1 MKARMNAR
9 HSARLIV
16 LLLIAPP
23 VAALGFF
30 VAIWVLACQL
40 DQSRPID
47 TILPTNALRVG
58 VDPANPPF
66 AFYNGDT
73 LTGLDIDLAVALG
86 QKLGVPIQFIP
97 LGYDGLYDALK
108 IGQVDA
114 LIAAIP
120 IDPART
126 GLARYSTPYFNA
138 GLALISAES
147 NAIHTMRDLPG
158 KQLALEFGSEADAE
172 ARRWLRRILPFTIL
186 PYAQPDHALD
196 AVRLG
201 AADAALVD
209 FVTARL
215 YLRDHPEWAH
225 RLIPVSVLPIAIA
238 THADHQRL
246 SAALDRALASL
257 FQNGTIERLLEV
269 WL

>member
-1 MKARMNAR
+1 MKARLNAR
-9 HSARLIV
+9 QSAKLIV
-16 LLLIAPP
+16 LLLFAPP

-30 VAIWVLACQL
+30 VAIWALAWQL
-40 DQSRPID
+40 DQHRPID
-47 TILPTNALRVG
+47 TILPANALRVG

-86 QKLGVPIQFIP
+86 QRLGVPVQFVP

-114 LIAAIP
+114 LIAAVA

-126 GLARYSTPYFNA
+126 GLARYSAPYFNA
-138 GLALISAES
+138 GLALITAES
-147 NAIHTMRDLPG
+147 SAIHSMRDLPG
-158 KQLALEFGSEADAE
+158 KQLALEFGSEADTE

-196 AVRLG
+196 AVRLS

-209 FVTARL
+209 SITARL
-215 YLRDHPEWAH
+215 YLRDHPEWGH
-225 RLIPVSVLPIAIA
+225 RLIPVTVLPIAVA
-238 THADHQRL
+238 THADHARL
-246 SAALDRALASL
+246 GSALDRALASL
-257 FQNGTIERLLEV
+257 FQNGTIDRLLEV